1 MRDAAQYGE
10 ELLELIEQAI
20 DGNLPRDEFQ
30 RLLRQSVYTSLE
42 STFRRGAKIP
52 PGDNLFPVE
61 RIALEGIL
69 TNHETNG
76 YKYANAKDPDKNP
89 VSISSRAFRLAAEI

>member
-69 TNHETNG
+69 TNHEG
-76 YKYANAKDPDKNP
+76 
-89 VSISSRAFRLAAEI
+89 SINRMTDELYRAIELQRLTR